1 MSTTIAGVYS
11 TQTIDNTERLRRQ
24 QAVDGAVAQLSY
36 NTYVGA
42 DGKTVNLLSKYELGD
57 LQAGRG
63 PVSDQIRALLTQ
75 SPPLSSAEIK
85 TQAAA
90 LVNQFRAQFPVA
102 AKVVTTAAAPVSSPA
117 DTLSTRDRLLRQQ
130 ARDSSLAQL
139 SYNAFPD
146 ASGKTVNLLRSGH
159 TLAQLNEKRAP
170 FAAQINA
177 LYAKQPPL
185 TPDQIR
191 AEAGKIIT
199 QFRAQFGGPA
209 ATTAAGATTATG
221 DEAARIAAR
230 DAALAKLR
238 GITSGSYTDE
248 AGKTETYDFNDL
260 PGMDAIAEERQP
272 YEDKI
277 NALFTHQPP
286 YTAAEITQKSEAI
299 VAELQELGTL
309 MAVMVEGMMMQ
320 LWFASMP
327 KPGFGF
333 LG

>member
-1 MSTTIAGVYS
+1 MSTTIAGVYN

-36 NTYVGA
+36 NTYVGS

-63 PVSDQIRALLTQ
+63 PIADQIRALLTK
-75 SPPLSSAEIK
+75 SPALSSAEIK

-102 AKVVTTAAAPVSSPA
+102 PRVVTTTAAPISSPA
-117 DTLSTRDRLLRQQ
+117 DTLSTRDRLLRLQ
-130 ARDSSLAQL
+130 ARDSSLGQL

-146 ASGKTVNLLRSGH
+146 ASGKTVNLLRSGY
-159 TLAQLNEKRAP
+159 TLSQINEKRAP
-170 FAAQINA
+170 FTAQINA

-191 AEAGKIIT
+191 AEAGKIIN
-199 QFRAQFGGPA
+199 QFRAQFGGA
-209 ATTAAGATTATG
+209 ATAAAGATTATG

-238 GITSGSYTDE
+238 GITSGSYTED
-248 AGKTETYDFNDL
+248 GKTETYDFNDL
-260 PGMDAIAEERQP
+260 PGMDAMDEERGP
-272 YEDKI
+272 YEAQI
-277 NALFTHQPP
+277 NALFTRQPP

-299 VAELQELGTL
+299 IAEFQELGTL

-333 LG
+333 IG